1 MHILSSMRSI
11 TFPWSRSSNEDADDA
26 SSDSGEDPEADSDD
40 DSTSVGGFSK
50 AKILYTTLVILLLF
64 GTVFGG
70 GFATSAAVQHS
81 KANSAAFYEQLEDPG
96 EVSSL
101 GVDRVMQVAR
111 ANFYSSFNEGRRY
124 RLCSIS
130 SSMSYPDCKADCKA
144 DYTADHHWG
153 GQVAE
158 DSQGHEGA
166 EGHEVS
172 EVYEGGEGHEVAE
185 GHKGVDAAAHAAG
198 QIIIQV

>member
-11 TFPWSRSSNEDADDA
+11 TFPWSRSSKEDADDA

-81 KANSAAFYEQLEDPG
+81 KANSAAFYEQLYPG
-96 EVSSL
+96 QVTSFGPLSAKINLIFGQSFPPPSGSPTCTSTHTMPMEVGSNEFSCSSAF
-101 GVDRVMQVAR
+101 RTCSWIFQ
-111 ANFYSSFNEGRRY
+111 N
-124 RLCSIS
+124 SIS
-130 SSMSYPDCKADCKA
+130 STS
-144 DYTADHHWG
+144 
-153 GQVAE
+153 
-158 DSQGHEGA
+158 
-166 EGHEVS
+166 
-172 EVYEGGEGHEVAE
+172 
-185 GHKGVDAAAHAAG
+185 HALPK
-198 QIIIQV
+198 I